1 MEVNHSNQPK
11 CQELLVAL
19 KRVEAYISES
29 LDQISKLS
37 YHSGNAS
44 LKSKT
49 ERCEDIFSQQLN
61 ELKNMELVLRDKINS
76 NCEERTADDFTEGKE
91 METIDGF
98 LHRIESDF
106 SARKDQLFDQ
116 LCNCGVIDFKEPTG

>member
-11 CQELLVAL
+11 CQELLAAL
-19 KRVEAYISES
+19 KRVEKEISES

-37 YHSGNAS
+37 YRTGNAS

-49 ERCEDIFSQQLN
+49 ERCQDIFSQQLN
-61 ELKNMELVLRDKINS
+61 QLRNMELVMRDKVNS
-76 NCEERTADDFTEGKE
+76 NCQERRGDDFKEGKE

-98 LHRIESDF
+98 LHRIESDY
-106 SARKDQLFDQ
+106 SARRDQLFNQ
-116 LCNCGVIDFKEPTG
+116 LSNCAGIDFQEPTR